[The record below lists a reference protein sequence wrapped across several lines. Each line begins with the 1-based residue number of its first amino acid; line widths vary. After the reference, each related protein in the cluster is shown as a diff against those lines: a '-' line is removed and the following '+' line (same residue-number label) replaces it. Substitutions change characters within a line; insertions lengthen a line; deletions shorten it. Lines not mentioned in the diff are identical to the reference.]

1 MTLSA
6 QKHPVPKE
14 TEVSITAECVV
25 CAEPIAVGADVEK
38 AEIVPCDACGQE
50 HEVAEVGQGG
60 VVLAAAPEVEEDWG
74 E

>member
-1 MTLSA
+1 VCRATNRRD
-6 QKHPVPKE
+6 E
-14 TEVSITAECVV
+14 TVSITAECVV

-38 AEIVPCDACGQE
+38 AEIVPCNACGQE
-50 HEVAEVGQGG
+50 HEVAEVGAGG